1 MRSDALPNSLSS
13 NLLTARHASCLSQSQ
28 YRVVRVDRF
37 QEMKVLLAVAEA
49 ESFAGGARL
58 MGMSPPSVTRV
69 IAGLEKRLGTLL
81 LARSTR
87 SVRLTEAGRRYVED
101 CKRIL
106 LDLDEA
112 EELATGSSIRARG
125 DLTVTAPVMF
135 GELYLIPL
143 ITEYLQAHPQVTINA
158 LLLDRLVNM
167 VDEGAD
173 VAIRIGHLP
182 DTGLLAIK
190 VGQIR
195 PVICAAPDFLDH
207 FGRPTDPKEV
217 MAAPIVMSYAS
228 SLLTDWQFNLPEGTT
243 TMHPKPRLKVTSNQA
258 AINAARLGW
267 GLTRVLSYQVADLV
281 AKGELEIVLGEYEA
295 AALPVHVLYQGGGRV
310 PAKVRTFVDFCV
322 SRFQQDPALQ
332 QVGHI

>member
-1 MRSDALPNSLSS
+1 MQLFKLS
-13 NLLTARHASCLSQSQ
+13 NFLSQS
-28 YRVVRVDRF
+28 RSWAVSVDRF

-49 ESFAGGARL
+49 ASFAAGAKL

-87 SVRLTEAGRRYVED
+87 SLRLTEAGRRYVED

-135 GELYLIPL
+135 GELYLIPR
-143 ITEYLQAHPQVTINA
+143 ITEYLSAHPQVTINA
-158 LLLDRLVNM
+158 LLVDRLVNM
-167 VDEGAD
+167 VDEGVD
-173 VAIRIGHLP
+173 VAIRIGPLP
-182 DTGLLAIK
+182 ETGLQAIK

-195 PVICAAPDFLDH
+195 PVICAAPAFLER
-207 FGRPTDPKEV
+207 FGRPQEPEDIMT
-217 MAAPIVMSYAS
+217 APIAMSSAS
-228 SLLTDWQFNLPEGTT
+228 SLLTDWQFNLPAGSITL
-243 TMHPKPRLKVTSNQA
+243 HPKPRLMVSSNQA

-267 GLTRVLSYQVADLV
+267 GLTRVLSYQVAELV
-281 AKGELEIVLGEYEA
+281 AKGELEIILDAFEA
-295 AALPVHVLYQGGGRV
+295 PALPVHILYQGDVRV
-310 PAKVRTFVDFCV
+310 PARVRTFVDFCAI
-322 SRFQQDPALQ
+322 RFLQDPALQ
-332 QVGHI
+332 RVGSA